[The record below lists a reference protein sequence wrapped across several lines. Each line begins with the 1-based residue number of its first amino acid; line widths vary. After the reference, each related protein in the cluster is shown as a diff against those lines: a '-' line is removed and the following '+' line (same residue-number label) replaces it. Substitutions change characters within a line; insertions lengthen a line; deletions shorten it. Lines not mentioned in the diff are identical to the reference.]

1 MPVPSNTIQAVGRVG
16 NREDLSDR
24 IYDISPTDT
33 PFVSAIKRGTADAT
47 YTEWQTD
54 SLVAANH
61 DNKTIQGDDL
71 ANESRG
77 NSVRVGTHTQ
87 IFKKVVGTSTTQQA
101 VKQAGRKNEHAY
113 QLAKAGKEIKRDMEK
128 RFLGN
133 YASVAATAGVAG
145 ETAGALA
152 WLTTNTS
159 LNTGSG
165 APANGGFTAGIVAAA
180 TNATATRT
188 FTEALLKG
196 VVASA
201 WNAGGDP
208 TMAFMSLTNKQTA
221 AAFAGLADAR
231 REAGN
236 KRLTIVAGADV
247 YVSDVGEIQLVADR
261 FASARDCLVVDPTLW
276 EIAELEGMTRRKL
289 AVTGLADRD
298 ALYTEVA
305 LKSLNEAGN
314 GVVRDIG

>member
-1 MPVPSNTIQAVGRVG
+1 MAVPANTIQAVGRVG

-24 IYDISPTDT
+24 IYDISPTDV
-33 PFVSAIKRGTADAT
+33 PFVSAIKRGKADAT
-47 YTEWQTD
+47 YVEWQTD
-54 SLVAANH
+54 ALVAANH

-71 ANESRG
+71 ANEARA

-101 VKQAGRKNEHAY
+101 VRQAGRKNEHAY

-133 YASVAATAGVAG
+133 YASVAAAAGTAG

-152 WLTTNTS
+152 WLTTNDS
-159 LNTGSG
+159 RG
-165 APANGGFTAGIVAAA
+165 AGGADGGFSAGIVAAA
-180 TNATATRT
+180 TNGTQRA
-188 FTEALLKG
+188 FTETLLKT
-196 VVASA
+196 VVANA
-201 WNAGGDP
+201 WNSGGDP
-208 TMAFMSLTNKQTA
+208 TMAFMSLTQKQIA
-221 AAFAGLADAR
+221 AAFSGLADAR

-261 FASARDCLVVDPTLW
+261 FASTRDCLVADPMLW

-298 ALYTEVA
+298 ALYTEIA

-314 GVVRDIG
+314 GVVADLT

>member
-1 MPVPSNTIQAVGRVG
+1 MAVPTNTIQAVGRIG
-16 NREDLSDR
+16 NREDLSDVV
-24 IYDISPTDT
+24 YNISPTET
-33 PFVSAIKRGTADAT
+33 PFISAIKRGKATAT

-54 SLVAANH
+54 TLVAANH

-71 ANESRG
+71 ANESRP

-87 IFKKVVGTSTTQQA
+87 IFKKVVGTSSTQQA
-101 VKQAGRKNEHAY
+101 VKQAGRANEHAF
-113 QLAKAGKEIKRDMEK
+113 QIAKAGKEMKRDMEK

-159 LNTGSG
+159 LGGTGS
-165 APANGGFTAGIVAAA
+165 NGGFSAGVVSVAVPGTPRAS
-180 TNATATRT
+180 
-188 FTEALLKG
+188 TEALFKTVLS
-196 VVASA
+196 SA

-208 TMAFMSLTNKQTA
+208 SMAIMSLTQKQTA
-221 AAFAGLADAR
+221 AAFAGLALNR
-231 REAGN
+231 RETGD

-247 YVSDVGEIQLVADR
+247 YVSDVGEVTFVADR
-261 FASARDCLVVDPTLW
+261 FADANSILIVDPAMW
-276 EIAELEGMTRRKL
+276 EVAELDGMKKTAL
-289 AVTGLADRD
+289 AKTGLADRD

-305 LKSLNEAGN
+305 LKCLNESASGA
-314 GVVRDIG
+314 VRALT